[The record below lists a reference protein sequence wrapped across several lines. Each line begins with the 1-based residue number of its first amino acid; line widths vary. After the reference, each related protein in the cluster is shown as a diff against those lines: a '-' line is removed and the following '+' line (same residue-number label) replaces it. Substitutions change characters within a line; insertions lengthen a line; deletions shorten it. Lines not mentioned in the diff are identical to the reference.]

1 MTSATSTPASPAPA
15 STSKRASKF
24 TTATVVSFSLTLFA
38 GSLAIL
44 GGAIPMQ
51 TMSVVERIDIGAML
65 FTVPILALVLAVLV
79 EATRMALNSQPLPEP
94 RRRQVVRWSPGR
106 REG

>member
-1 MTSATSTPASPAPA
+1 
-15 STSKRASKF
+15 
-24 TTATVVSFSLTLFA
+24 
-38 GSLAIL
+38 
-44 GGAIPMQ
+44 
-51 TMSVVERIDIGAML
+51 ML